1 MKHVLI
7 IGGTSAIAS
16 ACARLWATE
25 GARLFVVARD
35 GGRLEQTAADLR
47 ARGAESVSVHRLDLT
62 DTEGQLQMLEAAKAA
77 LGRIDVVLVAHGTL
91 PDQNA
96 CERDTAVAA
105 AAFAVNALSV
115 VTVLIGAAGVLEA
128 QRQGC
133 LAVISSV
140 AGDRGRRSNYVYGS
154 AKAAV
159 STLCEGLW
167 VRMARVGVHVLD
179 IRPGFVDTPMTSSL
193 QLPGLLLTQPDAVAR
208 RILAGIERRKRVLY
222 VPRYWQLIMMV
233 VRSIPAGI
241 YRRLP
246 L

>member
-1 MKHVLI
+1 
-7 IGGTSAIAS
+7 
-16 ACARLWATE
+16 
-25 GARLFVVARD
+25 
-35 GGRLEQTAADLR
+35 
-47 ARGAESVSVHRLDLT
+47 
-62 DTEGQLQMLEAAKAA
+62 MLEAAKAA